1 MFKKGGIAWIVWNI
15 LFAALFMTL
24 GIVTCVNSGNS
35 DFQNVVILIAG
46 IIVIVDASLRLL
58 TLALTIIASKAE
70 KEISTQVARAAASSS
85 ELAIGILLILVSQGQ
100 SAYLVVLFQYLAY
113 FIGILLIILGAV
125 AVLFSVVFLIRKV
138 STMGAKIGGIIIGAL
153 LVTGGILVLVYANQE
168 AMLQIFFVLFGILLI
183 LIAVAMIFGTIG
195 VAIAVRHGAK
205 LAEEANNASAD
216 EPNAADPK
224 AIDAV
229 VEEEKA
235 EPSEEKIEPA
245 EDKAEPTEEPEEKKD
260 AE

>member
-1 MFKKGGIAWIVWNI
+1 MFKKGGIAWIVWNV

-24 GIVTCVNSGNS
+24 GIVTCVNSGNA

-70 KEISTQVARAAASSS
+70 KELGTQIGRAAASSS

-113 FIGILLIILGAV
+113 FIGILLITLGAV
-125 AVLFSVVFLIRKV
+125 AALFSVVFLIRKV

-195 VAIAVRHGAK
+195 VTLAVRHGAK
-205 LAEEANNASAD
+205 VAEEANNAPAD
-216 EPNAADPK
+216 ESNAADPQ

-229 VEEEKA
+229 IEEEKA
-235 EPSEEKIEPA
+235 EPA
-245 EDKAEPTEEPEEKKD
+245 EQNEEPKEEEPSQEAEEKKD